1 MVNLGREI
9 LREKGFHVQRYR
21 IFESVHRVC
30 KSHVAARKKR
40 RHVNNFQGPNH
51 LWHIDTNH
59 KLVGWYFIIVGV
71 VDGFSQ
77 LPISLK
83 CCTSNKAETV
93 LICFSKG
100 VQAHGFLA
108 EFTLIEEEKRFL

>member
-1 MVNLGREI
+1 MFKDTEFLRVFIEYAKVMWQPEKKGR
-9 LREKGFHVQRYR
+9 L
-21 IFESVHRVC
+21 
-30 KSHVAARKKR
+30 R

-83 CCTSNKAETV
+83 CCTSNKAESFNLFFKRGSSTWLPSRVYSDRGREKV
-93 LICFSKG
+93 LVADHMLDKWR
-100 VQAHGFLA
+100 
-108 EFTLIEEEKRFL
+108 TN

>member
-1 MVNLGREI
+1 MFKDTEFLRVFIEYAKVMWQPEKKGRI
-9 LREKGFHVQRYR
+9 
-21 IFESVHRVC
+21 
-30 KSHVAARKKR
+30 R